1 MYYDHDCGTRFL
13 FVKDELNPTDSGV
26 YCRACKK
33 KFVFKKDDLF
43 YSYDLKISKLI
54 ESKYDIKINIL
65 N

>member
-1 MYYDHDCGTRFL
+1 MYYDHDCETRFI
-13 FVKDELNPTDSGV
+13 FIRDGLNPNDSGV

-43 YSYDLKISKLI
+43 YSYDLEISKLI
-54 ESKYDIKINIL
+54 EDKYDIKINIL